1 MGKVLG
7 LKHSRSA
14 NYIRRQVTYL
24 LIKPPKFERPRKRPF
39 LFFTNTYMKKI
50 LIIDNE
56 KLLTKENVNGYAEVY
71 TLYQTDITEFEGI
84 PVICIPEITE
94 STLNNGEKFKELIS
108 EINRR
113 HSFEYE
119 VLTNDK
125 EQYAVKNY
133 ICDFVE
139 CPEGFVPGMLR

>member
-1 MGKVLG
+1 
-7 LKHSRSA
+7 
-14 NYIRRQVTYL
+14 
-24 LIKPPKFERPRKRPF
+24 
-39 LFFTNTYMKKI
+39 MKKL

-56 KLLTKENVNGYAEVY
+56 KLLTKENVAGYGEIY
-71 TLYQTDITEFEGI
+71 TLYTTNVKEFAGI

-119 VLTNDK
+119 VLTSDK

-139 CPEGFVPGMLR
+139 TGAVNEE

>member
-1 MGKVLG
+1 M
-7 LKHSRSA
+7 
-14 NYIRRQVTYL
+14 
-24 LIKPPKFERPRKRPF
+24 EKR
-39 LFFTNTYMKKI
+39 I
-50 LIIDNE
+50 LIVDDPE
-56 KLLTKENVNGYAEVY
+56 LLTPENTKGYAEVY
-71 TLYQTDITEFEGI
+71 TLFTAKGVEEVEGI
-84 PVICIPEITE
+84 PVIDIPEITE
-94 STLNNGEKFKELIS
+94 STLVNSEKFKELIS

-139 CPEGFVPGMLR
+139 GAEK

>member
-1 MGKVLG
+1 M
-7 LKHSRSA
+7 
-14 NYIRRQVTYL
+14 
-24 LIKPPKFERPRKRPF
+24 KR
-39 LFFTNTYMKKI
+39 I
-50 LIIDNE
+50 LIVDDP
-56 KLLTKENVNGYAEVY
+56 KLLTPENVKNYAEVY
-71 TLYQTDITEFEGI
+71 PLFTTDVTEVDGI
-84 PVICIPEITE
+84 SVICIPEITE

-139 CPEGFVPGMLR
+139 GAEK

>member
-1 MGKVLG
+1 M
-7 LKHSRSA
+7 
-14 NYIRRQVTYL
+14 
-24 LIKPPKFERPRKRPF
+24 KR
-39 LFFTNTYMKKI
+39 I
-50 LIIDNE
+50 LIVDKPE
-56 KLLTKENVNGYAEVY
+56 LLTPENTKGYAEIY
-71 TLYQTDITEFEGI
+71 TIFTTDIKEVSGI

-113 HSFEYE
+113 HSFEYK

-125 EQYAVKNY
+125 EQYSVKNY

-139 CPEGFVPGMLR
+139 GVGNEE

>member
-1 MGKVLG
+1 
-7 LKHSRSA
+7 
-14 NYIRRQVTYL
+14 
-24 LIKPPKFERPRKRPF
+24 
-39 LFFTNTYMKKI
+39 MKKI

-56 KLLTKENVNGYAEVY
+56 KLLTKENVAGYAEVY
-71 TLYQTDITEFEGI
+71 TLYDTDITEFEGI
-84 PVICIPEITE
+84 PIIGIPEITN

-113 HSFEYE
+113 HSFEYK
-119 VLTNDK
+119 VLTADK

-139 CPEGFVPGMLR
+139 GAGNEE

>member
-1 MGKVLG
+1 M
-7 LKHSRSA
+7 
-14 NYIRRQVTYL
+14 
-24 LIKPPKFERPRKRPF
+24 KR
-39 LFFTNTYMKKI
+39 I
-50 LIIDNE
+50 LIVDNAE
-56 KLLTKENVNGYAEVY
+56 LLTPENVKNYAEVY
-71 TLYQTDITEFEGI
+71 TLFTTDVTEVDGI
-84 PVICIPEITE
+84 PVIDIPEITN

-113 HSFEYE
+113 HSFEYN

-139 CPEGFVPGMLR
+139 GAEK